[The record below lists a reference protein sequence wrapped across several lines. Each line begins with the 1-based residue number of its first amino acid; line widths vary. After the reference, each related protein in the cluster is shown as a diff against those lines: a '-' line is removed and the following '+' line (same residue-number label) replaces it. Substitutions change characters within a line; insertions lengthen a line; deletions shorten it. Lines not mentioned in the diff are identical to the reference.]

1 MGTIAI
7 CRTRCGDG
15 GNDRFMKLIL
25 ITVSV
30 IMLLNSCSWKIIKET
45 DKERIESNITILTV
59 EETYQK

>member
-1 MGTIAI
+1 
-7 CRTRCGDG
+7 
-15 GNDRFMKLIL
+15 MKHIL